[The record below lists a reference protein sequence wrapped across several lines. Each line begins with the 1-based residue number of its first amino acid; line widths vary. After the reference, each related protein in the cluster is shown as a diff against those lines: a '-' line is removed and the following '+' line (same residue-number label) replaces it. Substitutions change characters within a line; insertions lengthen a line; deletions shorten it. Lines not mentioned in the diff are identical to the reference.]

1 MPDGTVTLKTQTA
14 INPMYRWVRDL
25 SRKIATYVSPQLDT
39 TLADAGLYAASSING
54 IYFGLVDLHGACDIM
69 EHDLR
74 TRGGLIYTAPEQ
86 LAPKRL
92 APERLAS

>member
-1 MPDGTVTLKTQTA
+1 
-14 INPMYRWVRDL
+14 
-25 SRKIATYVSPQLDT
+25 
-39 TLADAGLYAASSING
+39 LYAASSING